1 MNATFRATV
10 VAISCALLLLNT
22 ACTTLQLMT
31 VDEGKGY
38 AQQIRVGDKVRL
50 LLLDEA
56 AREIRVRAVDDK
68 EITGEVIET
77 GAIIVTAWEDVYAA
91 ERVVIAPVKTA
102 AAGLGLAV
110 AIPLLLLLALT
121 ACADDNYC

>member
-10 VAISCALLLLNT
+10 VAISCVLLLLNT
-22 ACTTLQLMT
+22 ACTTLKPMT
-31 VDEGKGY
+31 VDESKSY
-38 AQQIRVGDKVRL
+38 ARQIRVGDRVRL
-50 LLLDEA
+50 LFPDDA
-56 AREIRVRAVDDK
+56 AKEIRVRAVNEK
-68 EITGEVIET
+68 EVTGELMET
-77 GAIIVTAWEDVYAA
+77 GAIIVIAWEDIYAA
-91 ERVVIAPVKTA
+91 ERVVIAPIKTA